1 MEYLYV
7 ANSMIE
13 GPIPSSFGLMTN
25 FIKLDLSH
33 NKFSET
39 MPHFL
44 SKLEKTIFLSLTIN
58 ELVRMIPQRYVLI
71 IILFFLN
78 FIHSSID

>member
-13 GPIPSSFGLMTN
+13 GPIPSSFGLMKN

-33 NKFSET
+33 NKFSGT